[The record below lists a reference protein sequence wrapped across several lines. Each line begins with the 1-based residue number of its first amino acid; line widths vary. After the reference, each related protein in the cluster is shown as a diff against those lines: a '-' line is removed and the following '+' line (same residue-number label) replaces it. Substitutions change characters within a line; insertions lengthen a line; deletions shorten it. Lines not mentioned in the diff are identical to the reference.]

1 VLARLAISKNEL
13 LLAAFA
19 LVQFVPLVPT
29 RHKMLQDLT
38 QLFPRILQPGATM
51 AKLEVEHR
59 ANNGSYGSLLFF
71 AQRLQL

>member
-1 VLARLAISKNEL
+1 MLARLAITTSEL
-13 LLAAFA
+13 PLGAFA
-19 LVQFVPLVPT
+19 LVRFVPLVPT
-29 RHKMLQDLT
+29 QHKLLQDLA
-38 QLFPRILQPGATM
+38 QFFPRILQPGATM